1 MPSARSQFDGV
12 RHGSFW
18 LQLLGSSSGSVRVN
32 LPEFNS
38 TAEVTAEVNTSAVTS
53 AFKNTKLQLRTPRAA
68 SRSRNRSLGN
78 FKQRDAHARTS
89 NHLGRNWAFIE
100 TLIKTFIRTFDNL
113 RSR

>member
-1 MPSARSQFDGV
+1 MPSAQSQFGNV
-12 RHGSFW
+12 RDRPFL
-18 LQLLGSSSGSVRVN
+18 LQLMDNSFGSVHRN
-32 LPEFNS
+32 LSEFNS